1 MASWYLPYEY
11 TSVPIEAGNVN
22 PFGVDPEQTMSILTG
37 NTDPFGIDP
46 EQTVVLSGVAGT
58 GMQSKRELEDVP
70 AHRLLENLTSYRLLE
85 QSSGGSGSNMDPFDI
100 DPEQTTLIT
109 VGLTSSD

>member
-22 PFGVDPEQTMSILTG
+22 PFDIDPEQTVPILTG

-46 EQTVVLSGVAGT
+46 EQTTFIVANAGT
-58 GMQSKRELEDVP
+58 GESKRELEDVP
-70 AHRLLENLTSYRLLE
+70 AHRLLENLTSFRLLE
-85 QSSGGSGSNMDPFDI
+85 GSGSGMSGGSADPFDI

>member
-22 PFGVDPEQTMSILTG
+22 PFDIDPEQTVPILTG

-46 EQTVVLSGVAGT
+46 EQTTFITTNAGM
-58 GMQSKRELEDVP
+58 GESKRELEDVP
-70 AHRLLENLTSYRLLE
+70 AKRLLENLTSYRLLE
-85 QSSGGSGSNMDPFDI
+85 GSGTGADPFDI
-100 DPEQTTLIT
+100 DPEQTMLIT
-109 VGLTSSD
+109 SGLTSSD